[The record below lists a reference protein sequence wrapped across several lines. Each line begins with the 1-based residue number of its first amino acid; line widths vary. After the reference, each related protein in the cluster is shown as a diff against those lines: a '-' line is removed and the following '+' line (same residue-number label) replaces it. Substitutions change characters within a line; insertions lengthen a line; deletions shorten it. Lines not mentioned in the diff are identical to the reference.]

1 MMEKIQLVPPM
12 QNAMLTETGETTMK
26 AINIQNQN
34 INRKVNQYNADVQS
48 AFMEAILGE
57 EVWSKYKP
65 RKTIFDALNGPHN
78 DN

>member
-1 MMEKIQLVPPM
+1 MMGEIHLVPPM
-12 QNAMLTETGETTMK
+12 QYAMLNRTGENEMK
-26 AINIQNQN
+26 AINTQNQN
-34 INRKVNQYNADVQS
+34 INRQVNEYNADVQS

-65 RKTIFDALNGPHN
+65 RKTIFDALNGPQN

>member
-1 MMEKIQLVPPM
+1 
-12 QNAMLTETGETTMK
+12 MK
-26 AINIQNQN
+26 ATNIQNQN
-34 INRKVNQYNADVQS
+34 INRQVNAYNADAQS

-65 RKTIFDALNGPHN
+65 RKTIFDALNGPQN

>member
-1 MMEKIQLVPPM
+1 MMGKIRLVPPM
-12 QNAMLTETGETTMK
+12 QNAMLNETGENKMN

-34 INRKVNQYNADVQS
+34 INRKVNEYNADAQS

-65 RKTIFDALNGPHN
+65 RKTIFDALNGPQN

>member
-1 MMEKIQLVPPM
+1 MKDKIQLVPPM
-12 QNAMLTETGETTMK
+12 QNAMLNETGDNVMK
-26 AINIQNQN
+26 ATNIQNQN
-34 INRKVNQYNADVQS
+34 INRQVNAYNADAQS

>member
-12 QNAMLTETGETTMK
+12 QNAMLNETGETTMK

-34 INRKVNQYNADVQS
+34 INRKVNAYNADVQS

-65 RKTIFDALNGPHN
+65 RKSIFDALNGPQN